1 MTDVVVIGGGI
12 IGLAVAREL
21 TLRRGYSVTV
31 LEKEA
36 EWAAQQAAAV
46 LSAAGIEVVKI
57 PPRSSA
63 GLPRLAGT
71 G

>member
-1 MTDVVVIGGGI
+1 MTHVVVVGGGI

-36 EWAAQQAAAV
+36 EWAAQQT
-46 LSAAGIEVVKI
+46 G
-57 PPRSSA
+57 RSSGVIHS
-63 GLPRLAGT
+63 GLYYKPAASRRGCASRAT
-71 G
+71 GP